1 MNAHTSELFAY
12 LDVIARE
19 NAQIGGVISF
29 KLCSANK
36 KVTPWLEGR
45 PENLSQCRSEANILI
60 LSRQREKSNP
70 EQCTEMQVNH

>member
-19 NAQIGGVISF
+19 NAHIGGVISF

-36 KVTPWLEGR
+36 KVTPWREGR
-45 PENLSQCRSEANILI
+45 PENSS
-60 LSRQREKSNP
+60 
-70 EQCTEMQVNH
+70 